1 MKRIALSLIALIFS
15 LGCMAAPVTPNVSRQ
30 AAANFWN
37 TYRPT
42 DVKAVA
48 PEQMQLVSVAS
59 LPMLHIWAVDNQGFI
74 IMSAS
79 DQVKPV
85 LAYSFDSPASR
96 EPNPEVMFWLN
107 QYNEQIAAAEASG
120 YRSAEAS
127 TQWNDLL
134 TNPVPPT
141 PVNIVV
147 VPKLMQ
153 THWDQ
158 GHPYNKFCPYDSTH
172 NARTVVGCVATA
184 MAQIMKYWNH
194 PSSGEGFHSYI
205 PAGGAYDLQAADF
218 AHTTYMWGYMTNNLD
233 QYTAQQRAINA
244 VATISYHCGVA
255 VDMMYGPSA
264 TGGSGAYS
272 SCGWW
277 ASACAE
283 NAFRDY
289 FKYSRNLHYEER
301 NTSVWRDSTAFD
313 TVTMD
318 SINVHY
324 RADSTLIS
332 DSVWCA
338 MIDSNLAM
346 GAPMYYDGSDASSG
360 HAFVLDGSDADGK
373 YHFNWGWS
381 GYYDGYYSINNVAPG
396 AGGIGG
402 NATYSF
408 NSSQGA
414 IFAILPLEEHFESA
428 TMYDTICNNSNKYY
442 FHDYE
447 FPAADSVY
455 TAVYL
460 DTIYTIHLK
469 VIPTRLLYLNANG
482 GTGTAYEVQF
492 CPVDGVDVPA
502 CRFHRADHIF
512 IGWGFD
518 RHTNDTL
525 YQPGD
530 HLSIRGSKTLYAI
543 WQDTTIHQTDPE
555 DSVSITLAD
564 EGTLM
569 IAPNPVRDQLSVS
582 LTSDD
587 DITLLIIDQWGRVVV
602 QQKII
607 GSKAEISLSR
617 LPAGT
622 YTVRVITSKEEYN
635 SRIIKL

>member
-15 LGCMAAPVTPNVSRQ
+15 LGSMAAPVTSNVSRQ
-30 AAANFWN
+30 AATNFWN
-37 TYRPT
+37 TYRPA
-42 DVKAVA
+42 DVKSVS
-48 PEQMQLVSVAS
+48 PEQLQLVSVSS
-59 LPMLHIWAVDNQGFI
+59 LPMLHIWSVGDQGFV

-85 LAYSFDSPASR
+85 LAYSFDSPVSR

-107 QYNEQIAAAEASG
+107 QYNAQIAAAEASG
-120 YRSAEAS
+120 YQSADAS

-141 PVNIVV
+141 PVNLVV
-147 VPKLMQ
+147 VPKLMM
-153 THWDQ
+153 TRWDQ
-158 GHPYNKFCPYDSTH
+158 GHPYNKLCPYDSNH
-172 NARTVVGCVATA
+172 HARTVVGCVATA

-205 PAGGAYDLQAADF
+205 PEGGAYELQEADF
-218 AHTTYMWGYMTNNLD
+218 EHTTYMWDYMTNTLD

-244 VATISYHCGVA
+244 VSTISYHCGVA

-283 NAFRDY
+283 NAFRDH
-289 FKYSRNLHYEER
+289 FKYRRDLHYEER
-301 NTSVWRDSTAFD
+301 NTTVWRDSMAFD
-313 TVTMD
+313 TVSMD
-318 SINVHY
+318 SIVVHY
-324 RADSTLIS
+324 RADSTLIP

-346 GAPMYYDGSDASSG
+346 GAPMYYDGSDNSGG

-381 GYYDGYYSINNVAPG
+381 GAYDGYYSINNVAPG
-396 AGGIGG
+396 SGGIGG

-408 NSSQGA
+408 NSGQGV
-414 IFAILPLEEHFESA
+414 IFGILPLEEHFEYA
-428 TMYDTICNNSNKYY
+428 TMHDTICNNTNKYY

-460 DTIYTIHLK
+460 DTVYTIHLK

-492 CPVDGVDVPA
+492 CPIDGVDVPA
-502 CRFHRADHIF
+502 CRFHRDNHIF
-512 IGWGFD
+512 LGWGFN

-530 HLSIRGSKTLYAI
+530 HLAIRSNKTLYAI
-543 WQDTTIHQTDPE
+543 WQDTTVHQTEPE

-602 QQKII
+602 QQKVI

-622 YTVRVITSKEEYN
+622 YTVRVITSEEEYN